1 MDELEQLHPQVAE
14 LKKKAQETA
23 QSKRQPVLDDV
34 KSKIALYGFVFLQPQ
49 EVVRVKTLEVCQPWD
64 FGLVGLKPWDRYL

>member
-34 KSKIALYGFVFLQPQ
+34 KSKIALYGFVFLQP
-49 EVVRVKTLEVCQPWD
+49 
-64 FGLVGLKPWDRYL
+64 